1 MFLLC
6 VRCSWCFLGFLLLC
20 LLCVLCFWVLNL
32 FSIVLGLALWS
43 YGCPLAICSC
53 VLCPRVLCF
62 CFCSSLFD
70 IVLVFVICHLFV
82 VRHRFHRSL
91 LLFMVL
97 VLVLSSSLSIFI
109 VVFCF
114 YIVLCCWLAFDLYY
128 CSCAFVLCVCL
139 LLYILVLC
147 SSIWFCYF
155 LLSFVHEFVC
165 CSCHSLLVVI
175 GYLMLINV
183 IMNIYSWL
191 LMLFLV
197 VVLRCWLDVFLC
209 VVLWFLN
216 LCFPCSWSCS
226 FSKFLVIVL
235 VVSYSCC

>member
-1 MFLLC
+1 LSFVC
-6 VRCSWCFLGFLLLC
+6 
-20 LLCVLCFWVLNL
+20 
-32 FSIVLGLALWS
+32 
-43 YGCPLAICSC
+43 CP
-53 VLCPRVLCF
+53 
-62 CFCSSLFD
+62 
-70 IVLVFVICHLFV
+70 
-82 VRHRFHRSL
+82 
-91 LLFMVL
+91 
-97 VLVLSSSLSIFI
+97 SSLSSFF
-109 VVFCF
+109 VLVNGCCSGAFFFVVHFHCVFCF

-128 CSCAFVLCVCL
+128 GSCAIVLCVCL
-139 LLYILVLC
+139 WLYILGLC

-165 CSCHSLLVVI
+165 CSCHSLLAVI
-175 GYLMLINV
+175 CYLMRINV

-191 LMLFLV
+191 LMLCLV

>member
-1 MFLLC
+1 MCVCCPGRPTMFPTQGHAWNQI
-6 VRCSWCFLGFLLLC
+6 RKRNSETQFP
-20 LLCVLCFWVLNL
+20 
-32 FSIVLGLALWS
+32 A
-43 YGCPLAICSC
+43 
-53 VLCPRVLCF
+53 
-62 CFCSSLFD
+62 
-70 IVLVFVICHLFV
+70 
-82 VRHRFHRSL
+82 
-91 LLFMVL
+91 
-97 VLVLSSSLSIFI
+97 
-109 VVFCF
+109 
-114 YIVLCCWLAFDLYY
+114 VLCCWLAFDLYY

>member
-6 VRCSWCFLGFLLLC
+6 VRCSWCFLGF
-20 LLCVLCFWVLNL
+20 V
-32 FSIVLGLALWS
+32 
-43 YGCPLAICSC
+43 
-53 VLCPRVLCF
+53 
-62 CFCSSLFD
+62 
-70 IVLVFVICHLFV
+70 IVLVMCSLFLCLELVFHCSWFCSLILWLSFGHLFLC
-82 VRHRFHRSL
+82 SL
-91 LLFMVL
+91 SPCSLFL
-97 VLVLSSSLSIFI
+97 FLFFAFWYCSCFCYLSFVCCPSSLSSFFVI
-109 VVFCF
+109 VYGSCSGAFFFVVHFQWVFCC
-114 YIVLCCWLAFDLYY
+114 YIVFCCWLACDLYY

>member
-1 MFLLC
+1 MC
-6 VRCSWCFLGFLLLC
+6 
-20 LLCVLCFWVLNL
+20 
-32 FSIVLGLALWS
+32 
-43 YGCPLAICSC
+43 
-53 VLCPRVLCF
+53 
-62 CFCSSLFD
+62 SLFLMFSRVFV
-70 IVLVFVICHLFV
+70 IVLVMCSLFLCLELVFHCSWSCSLILWLSFGHLFLC
-82 VRHRFHRSL
+82 SL
-91 LLFMVL
+91 SPCSVFLFLFFAVWYCSCFCY
-97 VLVLSSSLSIFI
+97 LSFVCCPSSLSSFF
-109 VVFCF
+109 VLVYGSCSGAFFFVVHFHCVFCF

-155 LLSFVHEFVC
+155 LLSFDHEFVC